1 MRTAARNSGCVT
13 RYEAELDLF
22 RRTYAPKTFLAGPT
36 PVPYYDTGG
45 NAPVLL
51 VLHGAAQNAEYTFR
65 RILQLREQCRVIAPT
80 INGFRDFD
88 ALGRGLTGL
97 LDALGAGSAHVLGG
111 SFGGMVAQAFCRR
124 HPSRIG
130 NLILGFTAPPLAEYG
145 RLFKFVYGLL
155 RWMPERILKSLT
167 KKEMLKMFVFDP
179 AWPAET
185 LELLEFYR
193 MFFLRLLDS
202 SIARSDLVGQYR
214 LAVEFN
220 AKGTFPTGGG
230 FPNPRGRVLIATSRD
245 DPSFKYHKRLKAAF
259 PGAEEIVFEGGG
271 HVGAIVHE
279 EEYLRRVRAFLGG
292 TG

>member
-1 MRTAARNSGCVT
+1 MRTAALDSGRVT

-22 RRTYAPKTFLAGPT
+22 RRTYAPKNFSAGPT

-45 NAPVLL
+45 DAPALL

-88 ALGRGLTGL
+88 VLGHGLTGL
-97 LDALGAGSAHVLGG
+97 LDALGVGSAHVLGG
-111 SFGGMVAQAFCRR
+111 SFGGMVAQAFFRR
-124 HPSRIG
+124 HSSRIR
-130 NLILGFTAPPLAEYG
+130 NLILGFTAPPLTEYA
-145 RLFKFVYGLL
+145 RLFKFVYRLL

-167 KKEMLKMFVFDP
+167 RKEMLKMFVFDP

-193 MFFLRLLDS
+193 LFFLRLLGS
-202 SIARSDLVGQYR
+202 SIAKSDLVGQYR

-220 AKGTFPTGGG
+220 ARESYRPENFADH
-230 FPNPRGRVLIATSRD
+230 RGRILIATSKD
-245 DPSFKYHKRLKAAF
+245 DPSFKYHERLKAQF
-259 PGAEEIVFEGGG
+259 PGAEDIVFEGGG
-271 HVGAIVHE
+271 HVGALVHE
-279 EEYLRRVRAFLGG
+279 DEYMRRVKSFLGG
-292 TG
+292 PK